1 MDRKRKWSIS
11 LIILMIGTSMCTQ
24 SLGRIRLLATLW
36 TAAHQAPLSMG
47 FFSGKNTGADC
58 HFLLQG
64 IFPTLGDQIYISCVS
79 CMGRQIF
86 FFFNQCITWKALIRD
101 LPSPLSLVLTKNS
114 EPFLLSRVTGRDWPS
129 CSMTVTPGTS
139 LKTKYI
145 I

>member
-1 MDRKRKWSIS
+1 MSVCLVTKSHTTLCDFMHGSPP
-11 LIILMIGTSMCTQ
+11 TSSVC
-24 SLGRIRLLATLW
+24 
-36 TAAHQAPLSMG
+36 
-47 FFSGKNTGADC
+47 
-58 HFLLQG
+58 G
-64 IFPTLGDQIYISCVS
+64 IFQARILERIAISYSRGSSQPWGIKSTSLVS
-79 CMGRQIF
+79 PAWAGRFF

>member
-1 MDRKRKWSIS
+1 MTIEAYKGSVCVCVCVRARVRAVVSDPW
-11 LIILMIGTSMCTQ
+11 MV
-24 SLGRIRLLATLW
+24 AY
-36 TAAHQAPLSMG
+36 QAPQSMECSRQEYW
-47 FFSGKNTGADC
+47 SG
-58 HFLLQG
+58 LP
-64 IFPTLGDQIYISCVS
+64 FPTPGDLPNLGGSNLHLLCLLHGQAD
-79 CMGRQIF
+79 F